1 MDRTELLRRAF
12 AFSMAEEG
20 GATYTD
26 DARDPG
32 GPTKWGVALNYNRE
46 AIPDKD
52 GNGVITA
59 EDVRRLTA
67 ADALAIYTER
77 YWRPHI
83 RAEYPD
89 ALAFMLAD
97 MVFNPGP
104 GAAPRL
110 LQQACTAC
118 GRRIDADGY
127 VLKYEMNLTEVMQK
141 IMDKAMEAAD
151 STDASSAVKVEKT
164 SISMVC
170 SQFNAVKEIT
180 IPEEAKSAESISANQ

>member
-127 VLKYEMNLTEVMQK
+127 VGPQTLAAVAALAAQDLPALLRALAEQRQAYYRSRPGWPAYGRGWSARTRRCL
-141 IMDKAMEAAD
+141 EAALQLAG
-151 STDASSAVKVEKT
+151 DA
-164 SISMVC
+164 
-170 SQFNAVKEIT
+170 
-180 IPEEAKSAESISANQ
+180 